1 MIPKRFVPFSVL
13 FASLVFGVASL
24 TFGTPLKTISQNA
37 GDVEQ
42 GKQLFNGMCA
52 RCHGIDGTGDE
63 GPSLNRPTLTRAGTD
78 DALLEII
85 RDGIP
90 DRGMPRV
97 RRLTDTELR
106 QLVAYVRSLGRSA
119 ATTTAGNV
127 EKGRATYE
135 KLGCASCHI
144 VNGQGGSFGPD
155 LTEIGVNRGPSYLRQ
170 SFLGPAET
178 LPKGSSAVPGRG
190 FTEYL
195 PVRVV
200 TSDGREV
207 RGIRINEDPFTIQL
221 RDSGNRFHS
230 FRKSDTKEIEK
241 EFGKS
246 LMPSFRGRLSD
257 AESEDLVAYLA
268 SLRGAK

>member
-1 MIPKRFVPFSVL
+1 MLI
-13 FASLVFGVASL
+13 ASFLLAVVTAQGA
-24 TFGTPLKTISQNA
+24 T
-37 GDVEQ
+37 DVEA

-78 DALLEII
+78 EALREVI

-97 RRLTDTELR
+97 RRMTSNELT

-119 ATTTAGNV
+119 GTTTAGNA
-127 EKGRATYE
+127 EKGRAAYE

-144 VNGQGGSFGPD
+144 VSGQGGSFGPD
-155 LTEIGVNRGPSYLRQ
+155 LTEIGINRGASYLRQ
-170 SFLGPAET
+170 SFLGPSET
-178 LPKGSSAVPGRG
+178 LPRGTSPVPGRG

-200 TSDGREV
+200 ASDGREV
-207 RGIRINEDPFTIQL
+207 RGIRVNEDPFTIQVK
-221 RDSGNRFHS
+221 DSANRYHS

-241 EFGKS
+241 EFGRS
-246 LMPSFRGRLSD
+246 LMPSYRGRLTD
-257 AESEDLVAYLA
+257 AEIDDLVAYLA
-268 SLRGAK
+268 SLRGAQ

>member
-1 MIPKRFVPFSVL
+1 MVYARALHAIVTLAAFTGIAAAAQMPN
-13 FASLVFGVASL
+13 AAHVA
-24 TFGTPLKTISQNA
+24 
-37 GDVEQ
+37 Q
-42 GKQLFNGMCA
+42 GKELFNGMCA

-63 GPSLNRPTLTRAGTD
+63 GPSLNRPTLTRAATD
-78 DALLEII
+78 DALMEVI

-97 RRLTDTELR
+97 RRLTDNELTY
-106 QLVAYVRSLGRSA
+106 LVAYVRSLGR
-119 ATTTAGNV
+119 ATTTATAGNV
-127 EKGRATYE
+127 EKGRAAYE

-144 VNGQGGSFGPD
+144 VDGQGGSFGPD
-155 LTEIGVNRGPSYLRQ
+155 LTQIGTNRGASYLRQ

-178 LPKGSSAVPGRG
+178 LPKGSSPVPGRG

-200 TSDGREV
+200 TEDGREV

-221 RDSGNRFHS
+221 RDSANRFHS
-230 FRKSDTKEIEK
+230 FRKSDTKAIEK

-257 AESEDLVAYLA
+257 TETEDLVAFLA
-268 SLRGAK
+268 SLRGAR

>member
-1 MIPKRFVPFSVL
+1 MLI
-13 FASLVFGVASL
+13 ASLLLTVA
-24 TFGTPLKTISQNA
+24 TAQGAAN
-37 GDVEQ
+37 VEQ

-78 DALLEII
+78 DALREVI

-97 RRLTDTELR
+97 RRMTSNELD
-106 QLVAYVRSLGRSA
+106 QLVAYVRSLGRTA
-119 ATTTAGNV
+119 ATATRGNA

-155 LTEIGVNRGPSYLRQ
+155 LTQIGVNRGASYLRQ
-170 SFLGPAET
+170 SFLGPSET
-178 LPKGSSAVPGRG
+178 LPRGTSPVPGRG

-200 TSDGREV
+200 AADGREV
-207 RGIRINEDPFTIQL
+207 RGIRVNEDPFTIQVK
-221 RDSGNRFHS
+221 DSANRFHS

-246 LMPSFRGRLSD
+246 LMPSYRGRLSD
-257 AESEDLVAYLA
+257 AETEDLVAYLA

>member
-1 MIPKRFVPFSVL
+1 MMLLQFFLAV
-13 FASLVFGVASL
+13 ALVAPATQSA
-24 TFGTPLKTISQNA
+24 IS
-37 GDVEQ
+37 DVEQ

-63 GPSLNRPTLTRAGTD
+63 GPSLNRAVLTRAGTD
-78 DALLEII
+78 DALREVI

-97 RRLTDTELR
+97 RRLTENEVGL
-106 QLVAYVRSLGRSA
+106 LAAYVRSLGRSA
-119 ATTTAGNV
+119 ATATTGNP

-155 LTEIGVNRGPSYLRQ
+155 LSLIGTNRGASYLRQ

-178 LPKGSSAVPGRG
+178 LPRGSSPVPGRG

-207 RGIRINEDPFTIQL
+207 HGVRINEDPFTIQL
-221 RDSGNRFHS
+221 RDSANRFHS

-246 LMPSFRGRLSD
+246 LMPSFRGRLTD
-257 AESEDLVAYLA
+257 AETEDLVAYLS
-268 SLRGAK
+268 SLRGGQ